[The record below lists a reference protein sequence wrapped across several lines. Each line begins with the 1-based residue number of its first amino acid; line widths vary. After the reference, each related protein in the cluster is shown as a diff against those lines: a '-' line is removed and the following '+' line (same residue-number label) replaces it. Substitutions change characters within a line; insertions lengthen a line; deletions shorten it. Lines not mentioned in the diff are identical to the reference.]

1 MESTRTHTETIET
14 KPTRSPAVSA
24 LAIVGFIALILIG
37 MGLAIY
43 AARFMP
49 AAISGLGEAAVSLSN
64 VFTPDN
70 DADIE
75 VVSDQPATPREL
87 GTVVTIPIV
96 DSTPTTP
103 AATPTHTPPATGGP
117 QYQPAPIYSAPVI
130 IPTTP
135 NYSGLP
141 DLTLEIVAIGYLNR
155 SGDTNS
161 FVAASRVPSDKE
173 GAVKFRIK
181 NQGTNVSGKFEYEVR
196 VENADNKTDTAS
208 RTSASLPP
216 NQAVTSFARFDANK
230 SGDVEITLEVDS
242 GEDVRESNE
251 RNNSDS
257 EEITARN

>member
-1 MESTRTHTETIET
+1 METSHITTETT
-14 KPTRSPAVSA
+14 KTTPARSPAVSA
-24 LAIVGFIALILIG
+24 LAVVGFIALILIG

-43 AARFMP
+43 AARYMP
-49 AAISGLGEAAVSLSN
+49 VAISGLGEAAVSLSN
-64 VFTPDN
+64 IFTPDG

-103 AATPTHTPPATGGP
+103 APTPTYTPPATGGP
-117 QYQPAPIYSAPVI
+117 YYPPTPTYTAPII

-135 NYSGLP
+135 HYSGLP
-141 DLTLEIVAIGYLNR
+141 DLTMEIVAIGYLNR

-161 FVAASRVPSDKE
+161 FVEASRVPSNKE

-181 NQGTNVSGKFEYEVR
+181 NQGTNVSGKFEYEGR

-208 RTSASLPP
+208 RTSTSLPP

-242 GEDVRESNE
+242 GNDVRESNE

-257 EEITARN
+257 EEISARN